1 MRTFLIFF
9 VFLANP
15 YLFCT
20 KQTKNA
26 PPKTLLGK
34 LKIVCVY
41 LLVAVM
47 IKMQINTYT
56 FIESYDMS
64 FDVLLDATCAEN
76 IEIGDILS
84 VTAWLSGKLR
94 VRNQDEV

>member
-1 MRTFLIFF
+1 
-9 VFLANP
+9 
-15 YLFCT
+15 
-20 KQTKNA
+20 
-26 PPKTLLGK
+26 
-34 LKIVCVY
+34 
-41 LLVAVM
+41 M

-64 FDVLLDATCAEN
+64 FDVLLDATCVEN

-94 VRNQDEV
+94 VRNQGEV